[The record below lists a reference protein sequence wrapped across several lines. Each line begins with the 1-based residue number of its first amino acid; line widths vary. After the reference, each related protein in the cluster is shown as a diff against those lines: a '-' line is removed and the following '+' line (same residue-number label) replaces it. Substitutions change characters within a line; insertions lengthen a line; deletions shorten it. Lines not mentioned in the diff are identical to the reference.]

1 MSVRRIVRLVS
12 ASRYSWFHGFGG
24 GYTFTLLVFND
35 MHEFMNGDVRS
46 FMSDDDE

>member
-1 MSVRRIVRLVS
+1 MLRGI
-12 ASRYSWFHGFGG
+12 AGFMALGGGG